1 MTAELASVST
11 VRECAAALSGARVS
25 MNIVAA
31 TEVAAADYAALVEID
46 ARKYPSLV
54 APASCVAAITVLA
67 EHLVSMCTAGV
78 EAVCTGHASGAVVAA
93 FATAC
98 ARSAL
103 AHRGVE
109 TIPRCV
115 TFGLPLV
122 FDARALHCVSIVL
135 TTDNASM
142 FPATLSSNN
151 GTIWLGEKDAG
162 YYAARFL
169 AIFARPVAGA
179 SIAQYVDAIDRL
191 VWHTEGRAGE
201 SPV

>member
-1 MTAELASVST
+1 MTCELSSIAT
-11 VRECAAALSGARVS
+11 VRECVSALAGARGP
-25 MNIVAA
+25 MNVVTAC
-31 TEVAAADYAALVEID
+31 EVPEVDFGALEEID
-46 ARKYPSLV
+46 AHKYPTLV
-54 APASCVAAITVLA
+54 APAVCIAPITELA

-78 EAVCTGHASGAVVAA
+78 AAVCTGYASGAVVAA

-109 TIPRCV
+109 TLPRCV

-122 FDARALHCVSIVL
+122 FDARALVCVSIVL

-142 FPATLSSNN
+142 FPATLSNK

-162 YYAARFL
+162 YYASRLL
-169 AIFARPVAGA
+169 AVLARPVAGA
-179 SIAQYVDAIDRL
+179 SIALYADAIDQL
-191 VWHTEGRAGE
+191 VWHTTDSGGSA
-201 SPV
+201 V